1 MKAAALPRATFRDV
15 FAVREFRA
23 LWLSVIL
30 SAAGDRLALVALA
43 VLVYDRTRSPLLAAL
58 AYAAGYLPWVIGGLF
73 LADLADRR
81 PRRTVMVA
89 CDVVRAVFVAAM
101 TVPGVPV
108 AALVLLLFAATMFA
122 SPFESARSSITPGIL
137 PGERYALGTAVMQ
150 TSYLTAEVLGAAAG
164 GAVVTLFGV
173 RPSLLI
179 DAVTFVASGLLIGL
193 GTRARPAAARPDA
206 GQGSP
211 LARAAAG
218 LRLVFGDR
226 ALRTLV
232 LLGWLIVLYTIPQGI
247 AAPYAA
253 RLGGGPVATGLVLA
267 STAAATAI
275 ATPLF
280 SRFVSPGRRSALMGP
295 LAVAA
300 GATLV
305 LTALHPGLVISLV
318 IFSAAAASG
327 AYQLAVNTAFV
338 VRVPDERR
346 AQAFGIASMG
356 IVVAQGAAFVA
367 AGAVAEVV
375 TPASVIAVGG
385 GIGAVAAVAL
395 TFSWRRVTSP
405 QRTLAGRQAP
415 GVPDDR
421 PPGEVVAGEVVAGEV
436 MAREVMA
443 REVMA
448 GEVVAGGRAIRSLR
462 SIRAVGLAEPRHEP
476 HGPVTKPRIP
486 HKAMHPAR
494 ADRWPVG
501 SRPAGGI
508 ARRGRRRRRPSRARS
523 GEHEP
528 PDL

>member
-1 MKAAALPRATFRDV
+1 VKAPAPRATFRDV

-43 VLVYDRTRSPLLAAL
+43 VLVYERTRSPLLAAA

-73 LADLADRR
+73 LSDLADRR
-81 PRRTVMVA
+81 PRRTVMVT
-89 CDVVRAVFVAAM
+89 CDAVRALLVLAM
-101 TVPGVPV
+101 TVPGMPV
-108 AALVLLLFAATMFA
+108 TALVLLLFAATMFA

-137 PGERYALGTAVMQ
+137 PGERYALGTAVIQ
-150 TSYLTAEVLGAAAG
+150 TTYLTAEVAGAAAG
-164 GAVVTLFGV
+164 GAAVTLFGV

-179 DAVTFVASGLLIGL
+179 DTATFVASGLLIGL
-193 GTRARPAAARPDA
+193 GTRARPAAAGPDA

-218 LRLVFGDR
+218 LRLVFGDP

-232 LLGWLIVLYTIPQGI
+232 LLGWLVVLYTIPQGI

-280 SRFVSPGRRSALMGP
+280 SRFVSPRRRLALMGP
-295 LAVAA
+295 LAAAA
-300 GATLV
+300 GVTLV
-305 LTALHPGLVISLV
+305 LTAFRPGLAISLV

-327 AYQLAVNTAFV
+327 VYQLAVNTAFV

-356 IVVAQGAAFVA
+356 IVVAQGAAFVG
-367 AGAVAEVV
+367 AGAAAQVV

-385 GIGAVAAVAL
+385 GIGAVAAVVL

-405 QRTLAGRQAP
+405 SRSLAAGP
-415 GVPDDR
+415 EP
-421 PPGEVVAGEVVAGEV
+421 PPGLLLVRPA
-436 MAREVMA
+436 
-443 REVMA
+443 
-448 GEVVAGGRAIRSLR
+448 
-462 SIRAVGLAEPRHEP
+462 
-476 HGPVTKPRIP
+476 KPAP
-486 HKAMHPAR
+486 EPAR
-494 ADRWPVG
+494 ALAAGHARTVTIAERRGHRVG
-501 SRPAGGI
+501 ASRPGGRKAGHPGSSSTLT
-508 ARRGRRRRRPSRARS
+508 APVRRESFSVRTAWSQRSRGKRCVMTGVRS
-523 GEHEP
+523 SP
-528 PDL
+528 PATKSK